1 MKKIEL
7 YTKSHCPYC
16 RRAKDLLHIK
26 KAIFVE
32 YDVTND
38 PAKEQEM
45 RERSGRMTVPE
56 IFIDESLVGGC
67 DDLYAL
73 EQQGILDGML
83 RD

>member
-1 MKKIEL
+1 
-7 YTKSHCPYC
+7 
-16 RRAKDLLHIK
+16 
-26 KAIFVE
+26 
-32 YDVTND
+32 
-38 PAKEQEM
+38 M

>member
-1 MKKIEL
+1 MKKIEI
-7 YTKSHCPYC
+7 YTKSHCSYC
-16 RRAKDLLHIK
+16 RRAIELLDTK
-26 KAIFVE
+26 KTTFVE

-73 EQQGILDGML
+73 EQQGILDRML
-83 RD
+83 ED